1 MRISSTTCK
10 DILNDLRGY
19 PQRPARISSTTC
31 EDILA
36 KTFMYIDML
45 STSATVNDMDKKIR
59 VISSSD
65 LTLSY

>member
-1 MRISSTTCK
+1 
-10 DILNDLRGY
+10 
-19 PQRPARISSTTC
+19 
-31 EDILA
+31 
-36 KTFMYIDML
+36 MYIDML

>member
-1 MRISSTTCK
+1 
-10 DILNDLRGY
+10 DILNDLQGY

-45 STSATVNDMDKKIR
+45 STSATVNDMDKKNKSHILLGPDSLLL
-59 VISSSD
+59 IY
-65 LTLSY
+65 TI